1 MGGDRQARRV
11 GEMGV
16 SVDNLT
22 TAGKS
27 PRVRGRER
35 LLHLLRQRGIVE
47 VNGVPVEEFV
57 RVQEVL

>member
-1 MGGDRQARRV
+1 MAAETEADRA
-11 GEMGV
+11 
-16 SVDNLT
+16 
-22 TAGKS
+22 
-27 PRVRGRER
+27 R